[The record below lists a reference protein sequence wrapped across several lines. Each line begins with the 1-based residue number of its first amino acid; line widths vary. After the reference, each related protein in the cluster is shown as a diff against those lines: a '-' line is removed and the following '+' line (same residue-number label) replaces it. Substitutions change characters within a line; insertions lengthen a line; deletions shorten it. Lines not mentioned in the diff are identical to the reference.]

1 MKKRYITRTIFQN
14 ELEIVEVNL
23 DTMVVRTINE
33 IVPMEVKDLA
43 SATEYL
49 EYPDYIKIVKVRVR
63 SEIVNKYKITET
75 DFMKYATLVDEQ
87 YD

>member
-23 DTMVVRTINE
+23 DTMAVRTTNE
-33 IVPMEVKDLA
+33 IVPLDVKDLA

-49 EYPDYIKIVKVRVR
+49 EYPDYIKIVTVRVI
-63 SEIVNKYKITET
+63 SEIVNKYKISET
-75 DFMKYATLVDEQ
+75 DFMKYATLVEEQ